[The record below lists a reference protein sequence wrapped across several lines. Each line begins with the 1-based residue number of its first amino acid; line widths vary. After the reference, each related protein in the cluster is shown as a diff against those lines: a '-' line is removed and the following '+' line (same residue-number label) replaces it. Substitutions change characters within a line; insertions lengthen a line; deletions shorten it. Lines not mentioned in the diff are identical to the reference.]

1 MTREQKIEAF
11 SLRLDGWTYRR
22 LAERYGTTPAKIE
35 TALRQPKKCAASKSC
50 AYPRIAREMREN
62 GWGYADVARM
72 AGITPW
78 RMYNALTG
86 VTLLTPEI
94 VDAVKRVFGLDY
106 LEAFDMDAEVD
117 DVEHEST

>member
-11 SLRLDGWTYRR
+11 SLRLDGWTYKR

-35 TALRQPKKCAASKSC
+35 TALRQPRKRAASKSC
-50 AYPRIAREMREN
+50 AYPRIAKEMREN
-62 GWGYADVARM
+62 GWGYVDIARM

-106 LEAFDMDAEVD
+106 LEAFDMDAEVGD
-117 DVEHEST
+117 DSDT